1 MKQLLMNERKYI
13 EDIIEISEKEKDS
26 KKVYS
31 YNFPKVI
38 NLLVRLNTIE
48 TCELSDDKKEELN
61 KKVDKSYT
69 NRRNFEKDDIKK
81 QNPKRTLEEIK
92 EEKLNAMMYDLIK
105 QEMYN
110 VVRDTMKKISYKYI
124 EEQWRYFVL
133 GNIKQ
138 QMKEHKQL
146 KDLEAIYFTDYDMK
160 VLNYTDEETGQTLME
175 EEKKLL
181 FTLMALVKYYNPEN
195 PTNVKLN
202 MSLNDIFK
210 FANMGSRKKDVKQQI
225 IKNLQDLNLVKINFY
240 YGKGKHEISY
250 QVLNVDKNDKED
262 SVFFISRLN
271 NELQELRDIGKK
283 YKDMIK
289 IRNNKKYK
297 QCERCG
303 CLIEK
308 NSKDNNKNCKPCAEE
323 INKEKTKERM
333 KMMRNS

>member
-1 MKQLLMNERKYI
+1 M
-13 EDIIEISEKEKDS
+13 
-26 KKVYS
+26 
-31 YNFPKVI
+31 
-38 NLLVRLNTIE
+38 
-48 TCELSDDKKEELN
+48 
-61 KKVDKSYT
+61 
-69 NRRNFEKDDIKK
+69 
-81 QNPKRTLEEIK
+81 
-92 EEKLNAMMYDLIK
+92 
-105 QEMYN
+105 
-110 VVRDTMKKISYKYI
+110 
-124 EEQWRYFVL
+124 
-133 GNIKQ
+133 
-138 QMKEHKQL
+138 HKQL
-146 KDLEAIYFTDYDMK
+146 KDLEAIYFTNYDMK
-160 VLNYTDEETGQTLME
+160 VLNYTDEETGQTLMD

-250 QVLNVDKNDKED
+250 QVLNVDKNNKED
-262 SVFFISRLN
+262 CVFFISRLN

-303 CLIEK
+303 GLIEK
-308 NSKDNNKNCKPCAEE
+308 TNNKVKYCSECYEVVHRE
-323 INKEKTKERM
+323 QKTNSERN
-333 KMMRNS
+333 RRCRVD